1 MAEETGSVDA
11 GNPAPEASATPAETS
26 APEAAPAPGRT
37 PDAPNTD
44 WIGGVPDGDVKD
56 WAISKGL
63 QNGSYANVLGSY
75 RNLESMMGA
84 DKAGRTVVL
93 LGDDATPE
101 QRNEFYTKLGRPETA
116 ADYGLAPPA
125 GEDGAFAE
133 WASNTFHG
141 AGLTDKQAKIISESW
156 ESYRGTTEKATNTA
170 AEVSRNDAIAQLKTD
185 WGAAYEQ
192 KIAGIDVAAT
202 KLGFTLEN
210 LEGLRSSMG
219 PVAAMK
225 FIDNLNSKMGD
236 HNFDTGE
243 SVVSNE
249 KTPDQAKTELNELS
263 MNKEFMDAWLD
274 KQHPGHN
281 AAVNKKSALARQA
294 TGLAA

>member
-1 MAEETGSVDA
+1 M
-11 GNPAPEASATPAETS
+11 
-26 APEAAPAPGRT
+26 
-37 PDAPNTD
+37 
-44 WIGGVPDGDVKD
+44 
-56 WAISKGL
+56 
-63 QNGSYANVLGSY
+63 
-75 RNLESMMGA
+75 
-84 DKAGRTVVL
+84 
-93 LGDDATPE
+93 
-101 QRNEFYTKLGRPETA
+101 
-116 ADYGLAPPA
+116 
-125 GEDGAFAE
+125 
-133 WASNTFHG
+133 
-141 AGLTDKQAKIISESW
+141 
-156 ESYRGTTEKATNTA
+156 
-170 AEVSRNDAIAQLKTD
+170 SRNDAIAQLRTD

-210 LEGLRSSMG
+210 LEGMRNSMG

-236 HNFDTGE
+236 HKFDTGE